1 MPPNVS
7 IAFRTWLKANTGMKL
22 SYDSSVT
29 RILYEGITNY
39 DSLLDFDTKS
49 IQSLPAVCK
58 GAIPAIEADLAE
70 AVEAEAAVP
79 GANISTISTRRLI
92 IAVSAVKYYS
102 SIGRIITPASMHYT
116 NVLSNFKIEWE
127 DYESLRKQDDPDVP
141 SISDKDNDRKVIK
154 WVPIFIDC
162 TSRTYGSRGPL
173 SYVLRDSATVPTED
187 DDPLQD
193 QSYFGE
199 SGSLQEE
206 LIARLPHTGAI
217 YENDNAT
224 VYMMIEKSSRG
235 TSVESTI
242 KGFARRKDGRGAFLA
257 LIANH
262 AGDVKYR
269 AIMKKKM
276 NLLQNIKWNGRSY
289 PLESHVSNHRTAVD
303 DLNECSAHITVA
315 VPDQSQ
321 RVEYLIDS
329 ISCADTTLQAAIG
342 LVRANTNNMRE
353 DFEAAAS
360 TLIEVDPYR
369 RSNKSGATPRTA
381 NISAIDFSAGR
392 GSSGVDLRWYPHKE
406 FNKLPDE
413 HKKELR
419 DWMGSQEGKKAM
431 RKSRANANK
440 KRSQENGDKSTGG
453 NWKKKMKKA
462 MKTPHGLKSVMS
474 VLAEEEKTNQGL
486 IAALTSSVI
495 LPPPPVPP
503 TPVPPSA
510 PPIVAQAS
518 ALQVAFPSTSVKL
531 QSILKNSR

>member
-1 MPPNVS
+1 MPPNATN
-7 IAFRTWLKANTGMKL
+7 AFRTWLKANTGMKL
-22 SYDSSVT
+22 AYDSSVT

-58 GAIPAIEADLAE
+58 GAIPAIEANQAE
-70 AVEAEAAVP
+70 NVVAEAAVL

-92 IAVSAVKYYS
+92 IAVFAAKYYS
-102 SIGRIITPASMHYT
+102 SIGRTMTPVNMHYT
-116 NVLSNFKIEWE
+116 NVLSEFKIEWE
-127 DYESLRKQDDPDVP
+127 DYESLKKQDDPDVP

-162 TSRTYGSRGPL
+162 VSRTYGSRGPL
-173 SYVLRDSATVPTED
+173 AYVLREVAEVPTEIV
-187 DDPLQD
+187 DPLQD
-193 QSYFGE
+193 QSYFGS

-217 YENDNAT
+217 FKNDNAT

-242 KGFARRKDGRGAFLA
+242 KGYARRKDGRGAFLA

-276 NLLQNIKWNGRSY
+276 NLLQNVKWNGRSY

-342 LVRANTNNMRE
+342 LIRANTNNMRE
-353 DFEAAAS
+353 DFESAAS
-360 TLIEVDPYR
+360 TLIEVDPYK
-369 RSNKSGATPRTA
+369 RSNKSGTTPRNA

-406 FNKLPDE
+406 FNKLPDDQ
-413 HKKELR
+413 KKELR
-419 DWMGSQEGKKAM
+419 EWMGSQEGKKAM

-440 KRSQENGDKSTGG
+440 IRKAQENNTDKSQSG

-462 MKTPHGLKSVMS
+462 LKTPHGLKSVMS
-474 VLAEEEKTNQGL
+474 VLAEEEKSNQGL
-486 IAALTSSVI
+486 VAALKTAN
-495 LPPPPVPP
+495 LPPPPAPVAP
-503 TPVPPSA
+503 TPPQT
-510 PPIVAQAS
+510 AQAS
-518 ALQVAFPSTSVKL
+518 SLQVAFPSTSVKL
-531 QSILKNSR
+531 QSILKNKN